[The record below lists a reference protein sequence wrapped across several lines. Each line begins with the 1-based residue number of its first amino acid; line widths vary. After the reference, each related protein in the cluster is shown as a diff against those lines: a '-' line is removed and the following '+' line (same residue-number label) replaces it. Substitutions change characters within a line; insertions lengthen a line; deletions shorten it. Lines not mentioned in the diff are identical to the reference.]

1 MEEISNTYSL
11 TEAKVAK
18 MERDPVKTVIM
29 ASMIGTAIEF
39 F

>member
-18 MERDPVKTVIM
+18 MERDPGQPPLTKV
-29 ASMIGTAIEF
+29 SGL
-39 F
+39 